1 MASSDSVV
9 YMAAM
14 VMWARRR
21 MKEDEGAERKED
33 DPVPGAANFCA
44 NGRGRLVRILN
55 EICEPGAAES
65 ESGLPK

>member
-44 NGRGRLVRILN
+44 NGRGRLVRILR
-55 EICEPGAAES
+55 S
-65 ESGLPK
+65 Q